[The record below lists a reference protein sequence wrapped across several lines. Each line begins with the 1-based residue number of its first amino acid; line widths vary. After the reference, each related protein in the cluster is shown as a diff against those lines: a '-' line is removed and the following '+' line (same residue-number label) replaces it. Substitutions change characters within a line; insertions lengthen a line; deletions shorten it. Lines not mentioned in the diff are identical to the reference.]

1 MAMGACQ
8 FAITAQEW
16 RIQGFSQRNVGG
28 IVGRQGVP
36 QLPEACNQVLMAV
49 PFNTQVTEVCEGLFR
64 PARGHRFAMRQT
76 PQGLR
81 HFDVDEMGRVESLL
95 RRQGPIGHP
104 HALVGLQQELQHR
117 RSIDDNQ
124 RLSRSARNA
133 SVGEM
138 LPR

>member
-1 MAMGACQ
+1 M
-8 FAITAQEW
+8 I
-16 RIQGFSQRNVGG
+16 
-28 IVGRQGVP
+28 
-36 QLPEACNQVLMAV
+36 
-49 PFNTQVTEVCEGLFR
+49 EVRESLFR
-64 PARGHRFAMRQT
+64 PTPGHRFAMRQA

-95 RRQGPIGHP
+95 RRQCPIGHP

-133 SVGEM
+133 SVGET